1 MRKLSRVVCL
11 VCSSW
16 LVCNTNISVN
26 VCMKISTPSIYIYK
40 IVPKTCMRPKSCTK
54 TPRKQ
59 IYTDDRNTELSPQQ
73 FDPSTG
79 HDQPFVPTELI
90 IMYPASGLLF
100 ECVVGV

>member
-1 MRKLSRVVCL
+1 MRKLSHVVCL

-40 IVPKTCMRPKSCTK
+40 ILPKTCMRPILAKPKSCTK

-59 IYTDDRNTELSPQQ
+59 IYTDDR
-73 FDPSTG
+73 
-79 HDQPFVPTELI
+79 
-90 IMYPASGLLF
+90 
-100 ECVVGV
+100 